1 MAITTA
7 NLRIRRSTTSGS
19 AGNSLTQANPQL
31 SLGKYL
37 SITDMPGAKHGMF
50 TLMSFPDN
58 AGAVSQFS
66 CHFAVNLDGGQDWTD
81 VRVYLNS
88 IKKVLATANASGIHS
103 DLDQSMDGDD
113 LVLSVRIKNAR
124 KKKDTPTKIRQFR

>member
-1 MAITTA
+1 MLQAA
-7 NLRIRRSTTSGS
+7 GQSRRRKPRIV
-19 AGNSLTQANPQL
+19 
-31 SLGKYL
+31 
-37 SITDMPGAKHGMF
+37 I
-50 TLMSFPDN
+50 
-58 AGAVSQFS
+58 
-66 CHFAVNLDGGQDWTD
+66 VND

-124 KKKDTPTKIRQFR
+124 KRRTRRRRSASSADGGSGKSACA

>member
-1 MAITTA
+1 M
-7 NLRIRRSTTSGS
+7 
-19 AGNSLTQANPQL
+19 
-31 SLGKYL
+31 
-37 SITDMPGAKHGMF
+37 
-50 TLMSFPDN
+50 
-58 AGAVSQFS
+58 
-66 CHFAVNLDGGQDWTD
+66 
-81 VRVYLNS
+81 RVYLNS